1 MQKHILFLTIF
12 KDKLFV
18 RKRMGQFCVVALPTD
33 EAAVKRDKQ
42 VIPALI

>member
-18 RKRMGQFCVVALPTD
+18 LKRIGQFCVVALPTD
-33 EAAVKRDKQ
+33 EATIERDKK
-42 VIPALI
+42 VTPALI

>member
-18 RKRMGQFCVVALPTD
+18 RKRMVQFCVVALPTD
-33 EAAVKRDKQ
+33 EAAIERVKK
-42 VIPALI
+42 VTPALI